1 MPTFA
6 ILLSVLIA
14 ATAQQKPAPAKP
26 AASKPAP
33 PPAPALFE
41 NPYSPDEIRNK
52 QAVIETAAGTIVL
65 DLLGEQAPNHVA
77 LFIKTAREGGYDG
90 TLFHRVIKHGIIQG
104 GDPLSKDPAKA
115 AAPVGSGGLG
125 MLKAEHS
132 AEPFARGA
140 VGAALRPGQA
150 DSGGAQFFVCVT
162 EQPALAGQ
170 FTVFGRV
177 SEGIDIVTKI
187 SELPADS
194 RGAPEAR
201 VAITAITIRD
211 TPPPEPM
218 PFATETPEEL
228 AQHRAVLETTLGPI
242 TIAFT
247 PGVAPETVRNFLQL
261 AQAGVLDGTAF
272 HRVVRGFV
280 VQTGALDTRGPL
292 TEKQQKIVHNLQPE
306 FNGTKHQKG
315 IVSMA
320 RGDDPASASTSF
332 FIVTADAPSLDGKY
346 TVFGRVIDGLDVLDK
361 IESTPV
367 SGESPTTRI
376 GLIKVRIAG

>member
-1 MPTFA
+1 MYLA
-6 ILLSVLIA
+6 ALLLSAL
-14 ATAQQKPAPAKP
+14 TALSSAQAQRRPVTPAVPFTTPLTVAQM
-26 AASKPAP
+26 S
-33 PPAPALFE
+33 
-41 NPYSPDEIRNK
+41 NK
-52 QAVIETAAGTIVL
+52 QAVVETTAGSFVI
-65 DLLGEQAPNHVA
+65 DLRPDLAPNHVGYFMK
-77 LFIKTAREGGYDG
+77 LAREGAYAN
-90 TLFHRVIKHGIIQG
+90 TTFHRVVRHGIIQG

-115 AAPVGSGGLG
+115 AAQVGSGGLG

-170 FTVFGRV
+170 FTLFGRV
-177 SEGIDIVTKI
+177 SEGLDVVQKI
-187 SELPADS
+187 SEAPADAK
-194 RGAPEAR
+194 GAPETR
-201 VAITAITIRD
+201 IAITAVTIRD
-211 TPPPEPM
+211 TPPPEPV
-218 PFATETPEEL
+218 PFANETPEQL

-247 PGVAPETVRNFLQL
+247 PGVAPEHVRNFLQL
-261 AQAGVLDGTAF
+261 AQAGVLDGTSF

-280 VQTGALDTRGPL
+280 VQTGALNTRAPL
-292 TEKQQKIVHNLQPE
+292 TEKQQKLVRNLQPE
-306 FNGTKHQKG
+306 FNGTKHVKG

-320 RGDDPASASTSF
+320 RGDDPASATTSF
-332 FIVTADAPSLDGKY
+332 FIVTGDAPTLDGKY

-376 GLIKVRIAG
+376 DLVKVKIAG